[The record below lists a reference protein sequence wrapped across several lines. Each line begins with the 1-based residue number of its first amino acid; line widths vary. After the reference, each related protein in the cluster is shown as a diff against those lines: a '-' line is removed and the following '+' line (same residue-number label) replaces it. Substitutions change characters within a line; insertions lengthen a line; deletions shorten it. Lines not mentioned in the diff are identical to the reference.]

1 MRAAGAGAG
10 LTVLTLE
17 LAIAGIGIGA
27 VAALSGLGLLV
38 TYRATGVFN
47 LAFGAIAMICAY
59 LLWQTVQQWGWPIGL
74 AAPLV
79 LFVFAPALGL
89 VLERLVFRPLE
100 RRAAPPAESLV
111 VSLGVFVLLVGCAFV
126 VWGSETH
133 VDVPSIVPAGAVT
146 LPGGTTV
153 RYDTLVDLAVVAA
166 VSIALAVVVRTR
178 AGLVARAVV
187 EQRSLA
193 ELARLPADRV
203 ASAGWAIGCTLAGTA
218 GVLIAP
224 RLRLDP
230 YGLTLVVLETMAVAV
245 IARLVSPAIA
255 VVSALVLGVA
265 QSELTR
271 FHLVGRNAALLEALT
286 TNLFVVAL
294 LVAVLLLPR
303 LDEPGGDAGTAAHL
317 AVRRELRPPRG
328 WWVPCVVLLAIP
340 LAFQR
345 GDLRDAQLVPALAVI
360 LVSIVVVTGY
370 SGQISLGQAGF
381 AGLGALLAA
390 KLAAGGFWFLP
401 ELPDLLALVVGAL
414 LVVPI
419 GLLTGWPAIRR
430 RGLFLAL
437 TTFAVGS
444 VVSRFVFTQSSFVSG
459 VTVSLPEPFT
469 GNRAYYLF
477 ELVCLGGALVL
488 VRNLHRGRLGRALLA
503 VRDDEDGA
511 SATGIDVRRL
521 KVFVFAVSAA
531 LAGLGGVLLS
541 QSLRAFDAATF
552 DPIQSLIWFAAVVVF
567 GVDSAAGAV
576 IAAAAIIGLDNGVTP
591 GASTIAIGA
600 AALLLG
606 RMPGGVLYT
615 MRRAGAAVW
624 ARTEGRPPLTPVRL
638 SAAGRAAL
646 ARLNR

>member
-1 MRAAGAGAG
+1 M
-10 LTVLTLE
+10 LTLE

-79 LFVFAPALGL
+79 LLGFAPALGL
-89 VLERLVFRPLE
+89 ALERLVFRPLE
-100 RRAAPPAESLV
+100 RRAAPPSESLV
-111 VSLGVFVLLVGCAFV
+111 ASLGVFVLLVGCAFV

-133 VDVPSIVPAGAVT
+133 VDTPTIVPAGAVR
-146 LPGGTTV
+146 LPGGTNV
-153 RYDTLVDLAVVAA
+153 RYDTIVDLAVVAA

-187 EQRSLA
+187 ERRSLA
-193 ELARLPADRV
+193 ELAGLPADRV
-203 ASAGWAIGCTLAGTA
+203 ASAGWAIGSTLAGTA

-245 IARLVSPAIA
+245 IARLISPVIA
-255 VVSALVLGVA
+255 VVSALVLGVL

-271 FHLVGRNAALLEALT
+271 FHLAGRNGALLDALT

-303 LDEPGGDAGTAAHL
+303 LDEPGGADAGETAHL

-328 WWVPCVVLLAIP
+328 WWIPCVVLLAIP

-345 GDLRDAQLVPALAVI
+345 GDLRDAQQVPALAVI
-360 LVSIVVVTGY
+360 LVSLVVITGY
-370 SGQISLGQAGF
+370 TGQISLGQAGF

-390 KLAAGGFWFLP
+390 KLAAGQLWFLP
-401 ELPDLLALVVGAL
+401 KLPDLLAILVGAL
-414 LVVPI
+414 LVIPV

-444 VVSRFVFTQSSFVSG
+444 VVSRFVFTQSSIVSN
-459 VTVSLPEPFT
+459 VRVSLPAPFT
-469 GNRAYYLF
+469 GDRVFYLF
-477 ELVCLGGALVL
+477 ELACLAGALLL

-503 VRDDEDGA
+503 IRDDEDGA
-511 SATGIDVRRL
+511 RAAGIDVRRL
-521 KVFVFAVSAA
+521 KVFVFAISSA
-531 LAGLGGVLLS
+531 LAGLGGILLS
-541 QSLRAFDAATF
+541 QALRAFDAATF

-576 IAAAAIIGLDNGVTP
+576 LAAAAIIGLDAGVTP

-606 RMPGGVLYT
+606 RMPGGLLYT
-615 MRRAGAAVW
+615 MRRLGTALAE
-624 ARTEGRPPLTPVRL
+624 RTEAQPPLAPVRL

-646 ARLNR
+646 ERISR

>member
-1 MRAAGAGAG
+1 M
-10 LTVLTLE
+10 LTLE

-59 LLWQTVQQWGWPIGL
+59 LLWQTVQQWGWPIGV

-79 LFVFAPALGL
+79 LLVFAPALGL

-100 RRAAPPAESLV
+100 RRAAPPSESLV
-111 VSLGVFVLLVGCAFV
+111 ASLGVFVLLVGCAFV

-133 VDVPSIVPAGAVT
+133 VDVPTIVPAGAVQ
-146 LPGGTTV
+146 LGDISI
-153 RYDTLVDLAVVAA
+153 RYDTIVDLAVVA
-166 VSIALAVVVRTR
+166 VVCIALAIVVRTR

-187 EQRSLA
+187 ERRSLA
-193 ELARLPADRV
+193 ELTGLPADGV
-203 ASAGWAIGCTLAGTA
+203 VLAGWAIGSTLAGTA

-245 IARLVSPAIA
+245 IARLISPVVA

-271 FHLVGRNAALLEALT
+271 FHLAGRNGALLDALT

-303 LDEPGGDAGTAAHL
+303 LDEPGGADAGAAAHL

-328 WWVPCVVLLAIP
+328 WWIPCVVLLAIP
-340 LAFQR
+340 LAFQM
-345 GDLRDAQLVPALAVI
+345 GDLRDAQQVPALAVI

-370 SGQISLGQAGF
+370 TGQISLGQAGF

-390 KLAAGGFWFLP
+390 KLAAGQLWFLP
-401 ELPDLLALVVGAL
+401 QLPDVLAVFVGAL
-414 LVVPI
+414 LVVPV

-444 VVSRFVFTQSSFVSG
+444 VVSRFVFTQSSFVTS
-459 VTVSLPEPFT
+459 VRVSLPTPFT
-469 GNRAYYLF
+469 GDRAFYIF
-477 ELVCLGGALVL
+477 ELLCLGGALLL
-488 VRNLHRGRLGRALLA
+488 VSNLHSGRLGRALLA
-503 VRDDEDGA
+503 IRDDEDGA
-511 SATGIDVRRL
+511 RAAGIDVRRL
-521 KVFVFAVSAA
+521 KVFVFAVSAG

-576 IAAAAIIGLDNGVTP
+576 IAAAAIIGLDAGVTP

-606 RMPGGVLYT
+606 RMPGGLLYT
-615 MRRAGAAVW
+615 LRRAGAYVSERAD
-624 ARTEGRPPLTPVRL
+624 EPPPLPPARL
-638 SAAGRAAL
+638 SPAGRAVL
-646 ARLNR
+646 EKLPR

>member
-1 MRAAGAGAG
+1 M
-10 LTVLTLE
+10 LTLE

-79 LFVFAPALGL
+79 LLGFAPALGL

-100 RRAAPPAESLV
+100 RRAAPPSESLV
-111 VSLGVFVLLVGCAFV
+111 ASLGVFVLLVGCAFV

-133 VDVPSIVPAGAVT
+133 VDVPTIVPAGSVQIAGDV
-146 LPGGTTV
+146 TV

-166 VSIALAVVVRTR
+166 VSIALAIVVRTR

-187 EQRSLA
+187 ERRSLA
-193 ELARLPADRV
+193 ELAALPADRV
-203 ASAGWAIGCTLAGTA
+203 ALAGWAIGSTLAGTA

-245 IARLVSPAIA
+245 IARLVSPAVA

-271 FHLVGRNAALLEALT
+271 FHLVGRNGALLDALT

-303 LDEPGGDAGTAAHL
+303 LDEPGGADAGTAAHL
-317 AVRRELRPPRG
+317 AVRRELPPPRG
-328 WWVPCVVLLAIP
+328 WWIPCVVLLAIP
-340 LAFQR
+340 LAFQM
-345 GDLRDAQLVPALAVI
+345 GDLRDAQQVPALAVI

-370 SGQISLGQAGF
+370 TGQITLGQAGF
-381 AGLGALLAA
+381 AGLGALFAA
-390 KLAAGGFWFLP
+390 KLAADGLWFLP
-401 ELPDLLALVVGAL
+401 HLPDLLAVLVGAV
-414 LVVPI
+414 LVIPV

-444 VVSRFVFTQSSFVSG
+444 VVSRFVFLQSSFVSD
-459 VTVSLPEPFT
+459 VRVSLPTPFT
-469 GNRAYYLF
+469 GDRAFYLF
-477 ELVCLGGALVL
+477 ELACLGGSLLLVS
-488 VRNLHRGRLGRALLA
+488 NLHSGRLGRALLA
-503 VRDDEDGA
+503 IRDDEDGA
-511 SATGIDVRRL
+511 LATGIDVRRL
-521 KVFVFAVSAA
+521 KVFVFAISAA
-531 LAGLGGVLLS
+531 LAGLGGILLS

-576 IAAAAIIGLDNGVTP
+576 IAAAAIIGLDAGVTP

-606 RMPGGVLYT
+606 RMPGGLLYT
-615 MRRAGAAVW
+615 LRRIGASLAE
-624 ARTEGRPPLTPVRL
+624 RSGGRRPLPPVRL
-638 SAAGRAAL
+638 SPAGRAAL
-646 ARLNR
+646 ERVSR

>member
-1 MRAAGAGAG
+1 M
-10 LTVLTLE
+10 LTLE

-59 LLWQTVQQWGWPIGL
+59 LLWQTVQQWGWPIGV

-79 LFVFAPALGL
+79 LLVFAPALGL
-89 VLERLVFRPLE
+89 VLERLIFRPLE
-100 RRAAPPAESLV
+100 RRAAPPSESLV
-111 VSLGVFVLLVGCAFV
+111 ASLGVFVLLVGCAFV

-133 VDVPSIVPAGAVT
+133 VDVPTIVPAGAVQ
-146 LPGGTTV
+146 LGDISI
-153 RYDTLVDLAVVAA
+153 RYDTIVDLAVVA
-166 VSIALAVVVRTR
+166 VVCIALAIVVRTR

-187 EQRSLA
+187 ERRSLA
-193 ELARLPADRV
+193 ELTGLPADGV
-203 ASAGWAIGCTLAGTA
+203 VLAGWAIGSTLAGTA

-245 IARLVSPAIA
+245 IARLISPVVA

-271 FHLVGRNAALLEALT
+271 FHLAGRNGALLDALT

-303 LDEPGGDAGTAAHL
+303 LDEPGGADAGAAAHL

-328 WWVPCVVLLAIP
+328 WWIPCVVLLAIP
-340 LAFQR
+340 LAFQM
-345 GDLRDAQLVPALAVI
+345 GDLRDAQQVPALAVI

-370 SGQISLGQAGF
+370 TGQISLGQAGF

-390 KLAAGGFWFLP
+390 KLAAGQLWFLP
-401 ELPDLLALVVGAL
+401 QLPDVLAVFVGAL
-414 LVVPI
+414 LVVPV

-444 VVSRFVFTQSSFVSG
+444 VVSRFVFTQSSFVTS
-459 VTVSLPEPFT
+459 VRVSLPTPFT
-469 GNRAYYLF
+469 GDRAFYIF
-477 ELVCLGGALVL
+477 ELLCLGGALLL
-488 VRNLHRGRLGRALLA
+488 VSNLHSGRLGRALLA
-503 VRDDEDGA
+503 IRDDEDGA
-511 SATGIDVRRL
+511 RAAGIDVRRL
-521 KVFVFAVSAA
+521 KVFVFAVSAG

-576 IAAAAIIGLDNGVTP
+576 IAAAAIIGLDAGVTP

-606 RMPGGVLYT
+606 RMPGGLLYT
-615 MRRAGAAVW
+615 LRRAGAYVSERAD
-624 ARTEGRPPLTPVRL
+624 EPPPLPPARL
-638 SAAGRAAL
+638 SPAGRAVL
-646 ARLNR
+646 EKLPR

>member
-1 MRAAGAGAG
+1 M
-10 LTVLTLE
+10 LTLE
-17 LAIAGIGIGA
+17 LAVAGIGIGA

-59 LLWQTVQQWGWPIGL
+59 LLWQTVQQWGWPIGV

-79 LFVFAPALGL
+79 LLVFAPALGL

-100 RRAAPPAESLV
+100 RRAAPPSESLV
-111 VSLGVFVLLVGCAFV
+111 ASLGVFVLLVGCAFV

-133 VDVPSIVPAGAVT
+133 VDVPTIVPAG
-146 LPGGTTV
+146 TV
-153 RYDTLVDLAVVAA
+153 QLGDISIRYDTIVDLAVVAV

-187 EQRSLA
+187 ERRSLA
-193 ELARLPADRV
+193 ELTGLPADRV
-203 ASAGWAIGCTLAGTA
+203 ALAGWAIGSTLAGTA

-245 IARLVSPAIA
+245 IARLISPVVA

-271 FHLVGRNAALLEALT
+271 FHLAGRNGALLDALT

-303 LDEPGGDAGTAAHL
+303 LDEPGGADAGATAHL

-328 WWVPCVVLLAIP
+328 WWIPCVVLLAIP
-340 LAFQR
+340 LAFQM
-345 GDLRDAQLVPALAVI
+345 GDLRDAQQVPALAVI

-370 SGQISLGQAGF
+370 TGQISLGQAGF

-390 KLAAGGFWFLP
+390 KLAAGRLWFLP
-401 ELPDLLALVVGAL
+401 QLPDVLAVFVGAL
-414 LVVPI
+414 LVVPV

-444 VVSRFVFTQSSFVSG
+444 VVSRFVFTQSSFVSS
-459 VTVSLPEPFT
+459 VRVSLPTPFT
-469 GNRAYYLF
+469 GDRAFYVF
-477 ELVCLGGALVL
+477 ELLCLGGALLL
-488 VRNLHRGRLGRALLA
+488 VSNLHSGRLGRALLA
-503 VRDDEDGA
+503 IRDDEDGA
-511 SATGIDVRRL
+511 RAAGVDVRRL
-521 KVFVFAVSAA
+521 KVFVFAVSAG

-576 IAAAAIIGLDNGVTP
+576 IAAAAIIGLDAGVTP

-606 RMPGGVLYT
+606 RMPGGLLYT
-615 MRRAGAAVW
+615 LRRAGAYVSERAD
-624 ARTEGRPPLTPVRL
+624 EPPPLPPARL
-638 SAAGRAAL
+638 SPAGRAVL
-646 ARLNR
+646 EKLPR

>member
-1 MRAAGAGAG
+1 M
-10 LTVLTLE
+10 LTLE

-27 VAALSGLGLLV
+27 VAALAGLGLLV

-47 LAFGAIAMICAY
+47 LAFGAIATICAY
-59 LLWQTVQQWGWPIGL
+59 LLWQTVQEWGWPIGL

-79 LFVFAPALGL
+79 LLVFAPALGL
-89 VLERLVFRPLE
+89 ALERFVFRPLE
-100 RRAAPPAESLV
+100 RRGAPPAESLV
-111 VSLGVFVLLVGCAFV
+111 ASLGVFVLLVGCAFV
-126 VWGSETH
+126 VWGSQTH
-133 VDVPSIVPAGAVT
+133 VDVPSLVPAGA
-146 LPGGTTV
+146 LSLGGDVNV
-153 RYDTLVDLAVVAA
+153 RYDTLVNLAVVA
-166 VSIALAVVVRTR
+166 VVCIGLAVVVPTR
-178 AGLVARAVV
+178 AGLIARAVV
-187 EQRSLA
+187 ERRALA
-193 ELARLPADRV
+193 ELAALPADRV
-203 ASAGWAIGCTLAGTA
+203 ASAGWAIGSTLAGTA

-245 IARLVSPAIA
+245 IARLVSPVVA
-255 VVSALVLGVA
+255 VVSALVLGVV

-271 FHLVGRNAALLEALT
+271 FHLSGRNGALLDSLA

-303 LDEPGGDAGTAAHL
+303 LDEPGGADAGAAAHL

-340 LAFQR
+340 LAFQA
-345 GDLRDAQLVPALAVI
+345 GDLRDAQQVPALAVI

-370 SGQISLGQAGF
+370 TGQISLGQAGF

-390 KLAAGGFWFLP
+390 KLAAGQLHFLP
-401 ELPDLLALVVGAL
+401 ALPDLLAVFVGAL
-414 LVVPI
+414 LVVPF

-444 VVSRFVFTQSSFVSG
+444 VVSRFIFTQSSFVAD
-459 VTVSLPEPFT
+459 VRVSLPAPFT
-469 GNRAYYLF
+469 GDRAFYLF
-477 ELVCLGGALVL
+477 ELACLAGALLL
-488 VRNLHRGRLGRALLA
+488 VSNLHSGRLGRALLA
-503 VRDDEDGA
+503 VRDDEAGA
-511 SATGIDVRRL
+511 RAVGIDVRRL
-521 KVFVFAVSAA
+521 KVFVFAVSAG
-531 LAGLGGVLLS
+531 LAGLGGILLS

-576 IAAAAIIGLDNGVTP
+576 IAAAAIIGLDAGVTP

-615 MRRAGAAVW
+615 LRRAGNYVMSH
-624 ARTEGRPPLTPVRL
+624 TEEGRPLPPVRL
-638 SAAGRAAL
+638 SAAGRAVL
-646 ARLNR
+646 ERMPR